1 MQDGPET
8 RARRCGGQ
16 GERRGAE
23 IHRDLGA
30 QDGDD
35 HLRDKIQRGD
45 PGEQTQQEE
54 EAAEDLRYRYEMCRQ
69 FGQGKSQLGEPAYA
83 LVWINEFQQPF
94 PKKDAAG
101 EQTEP
106 KDGAGAKNGWI
117 EEPRDDFF
125 HI

>member
-1 MQDGPET
+1 MEDGPET
-8 RARRCGGQ
+8 RLGRRRGQ
-16 GERRGAE
+16 GERGGAE
-23 IHRDLGA
+23 KQRDLGA
-30 QDGDD
+30 QDGYD

-45 PGEQTQQEE
+45 PGEQTKQQQQ
-54 EAAEDLRYRYEMCRQ
+54 AAEDLRYRYKMRREL
-69 FGQGKSQLGEPAYA
+69 GQGKAQPGEPAYA
-83 LVWINEFQQPF
+83 LVRINEFQQPF